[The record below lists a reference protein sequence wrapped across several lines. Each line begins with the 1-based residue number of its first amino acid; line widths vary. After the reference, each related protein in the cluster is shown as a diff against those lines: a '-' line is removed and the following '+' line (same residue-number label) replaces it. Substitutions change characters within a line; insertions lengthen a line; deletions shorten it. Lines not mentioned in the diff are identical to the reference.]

1 MNKKNIDKFNK
12 AYLGLICHRGF
23 HDEKATE
30 NGLKAFQNAIDM
42 GLPFELDIHITKDK
56 KLVVCHDSQLKR
68 TTSKGG
74 IIEDLTLEEIKNNYR
89 LVDGSQIPTFEE
101 VLSLNKGRSL
111 IVVELKVYNRNY
123 KELAKATNEV
133 LMKIEDKKSLVLIS
147 FDPRALIRVKRSGFP
162 TGLLICKSHYYVWM
176 TRYLFDS
183 VDIEECL
190 LKDKKVQRYR
200 KKHLVNVWT
209 IEKQE
214 DLDSV
219 LDFADAYTFQGF
231 IPKNFKKKDS

>member
-23 HDEKATE
+23 HNEKATE

-56 KLVVCHDSQLKR
+56 KLVVCHDSELKR
-68 TTSKGG
+68 TTSKEG
-74 IIEDLTLEEIKNNYR
+74 IIEDLTLEEIKNNYH
-89 LVDGSQIPTFEE
+89 LLDGSQIPTFEE
-101 VLSLNKGRSL
+101 VLSLNNGRSL

-123 KELAKATNEV
+123 KELAKAANEV
-133 LMKIEDKKSLVLIS
+133 LMKIKDKKSLVLIS
-147 FDPRALIRVKRSGFP
+147 FDPRALIRVKKSGFP

-176 TRYLFDS
+176 TRHLFDS

-200 KKHLVNVWT
+200 EKHLVNVWT

-214 DLDSV
+214 NLDAV

-231 IPKNFKKKDS
+231 IPKNLKKKEN